1 MKKEMNLF
9 EMEEKM
15 AKNFINTILNE
26 DKILANKIDSFTD
39 KDDFIKNLIFE
50 ISWRYAFDSTKE
62 EVKWFIELFTE
73 VHHNSKGEINMKK
86 NNDLNLILKGVI
98 LNNNQLKD
106 MFDLAEDRYES
117 NLSFNDLQLWYLD
130 IVEMDLNNYLY
141 DNQLDV
147 FEINVTNWLYNYL
160 EFELLDNIAC

>member
-1 MKKEMNLF
+1 
-9 EMEEKM
+9 
-15 AKNFINTILNE
+15 
-26 DKILANKIDSFTD
+26 
-39 KDDFIKNLIFE
+39 
-50 ISWRYAFDSTKE
+50 
-62 EVKWFIELFTE
+62 
-73 VHHNSKGEINMKK
+73 MKK

-147 FEINVTNWLYNYL
+147 FEVNITNWLYNYL

>member
-1 MKKEMNLF
+1 
-9 EMEEKM
+9 
-15 AKNFINTILNE
+15 
-26 DKILANKIDSFTD
+26 
-39 KDDFIKNLIFE
+39 
-50 ISWRYAFDSTKE
+50 
-62 EVKWFIELFTE
+62 
-73 VHHNSKGEINMKK
+73 MKK

-130 IVEMDLNNYLY
+130 IIEMDLNNYLY

>member
-1 MKKEMNLF
+1 
-9 EMEEKM
+9 
-15 AKNFINTILNE
+15 
-26 DKILANKIDSFTD
+26 
-39 KDDFIKNLIFE
+39 
-50 ISWRYAFDSTKE
+50 
-62 EVKWFIELFTE
+62 
-73 VHHNSKGEINMKK
+73 MKK
-86 NNDLNLILKGVI
+86 NNDLNLILRGVI

>member
-1 MKKEMNLF
+1 
-9 EMEEKM
+9 
-15 AKNFINTILNE
+15 
-26 DKILANKIDSFTD
+26 
-39 KDDFIKNLIFE
+39 
-50 ISWRYAFDSTKE
+50 
-62 EVKWFIELFTE
+62 
-73 VHHNSKGEINMKK
+73 MKK
-86 NNDLNLILKGVI
+86 NNDLNLILRGVI

-130 IVEMDLNNYLY
+130 IIEMDLNNYLY

>member
-1 MKKEMNLF
+1 
-9 EMEEKM
+9 
-15 AKNFINTILNE
+15 
-26 DKILANKIDSFTD
+26 
-39 KDDFIKNLIFE
+39 
-50 ISWRYAFDSTKE
+50 
-62 EVKWFIELFTE
+62 
-73 VHHNSKGEINMKK
+73 MKK
-86 NNDLNLILKGVI
+86 NNDLNLILRGVI

-106 MFDLAEDRYES
+106 MFDLAENRYES

-130 IVEMDLNNYLY
+130 IIEMDLNNYLY

>member
-1 MKKEMNLF
+1 
-9 EMEEKM
+9 
-15 AKNFINTILNE
+15 
-26 DKILANKIDSFTD
+26 
-39 KDDFIKNLIFE
+39 
-50 ISWRYAFDSTKE
+50 
-62 EVKWFIELFTE
+62 
-73 VHHNSKGEINMKK
+73 MKK

-106 MFDLAEDRYES
+106 MFDLAENRYES